1 MVIHEAVGVADPVHP
16 LDRGFEQFQ
25 EQLSVVII
33 PIDVLLM
40 VTTVVDVIDG
50 PKEFEA
56 GFS

>member
-1 MVIHEAVGVADPVHP
+1 MITHEAVGVTGPVHP

-25 EQLSVVII
+25 EQLPIVII

-50 PKEFEA
+50 PRELEA